1 MATLGKDE
9 NRSST
14 TELLPEVPKAV
25 VQPDFTLNHYDHEHV
40 RSNFDLNF
48 PGSGNATGRG
58 QSPYIQISGNPS
70 NGDTLILTDTQQVTA
85 TFEVDT
91 SVDTVDGSVNGSGN
105 VIVGVSSH
113 LGNNPDIA
121 EAISNAINNQT
132 LIKMSAGFAAAGPLG
147 LLLLRQKIQGPAG
160 NTSFTNGISNTSIV
174 GGSPTVFSGG
184 FTHGQAPFSKRFQ
197 LVRPVAESGLAMSR
211 NGIKIQG

>member
-48 PGSGNATGRG
+48 RGAGGRG
-58 QSPYIQISGNPS
+58 KSPYIQISGNPS

-113 LGNNPDIA
+113 LGSNRDIA
-121 EAISNAINNQT
+121 AAISNAINNQT
-132 LIKMSAGFAAAGPLG
+132 LIKMSAGFTTVGPTG
-147 LLLLRQKIQGPAG
+147 ILLLQQKIQGPAG
-160 NTSFTNGISNTSIV
+160 NTSFTNGISNTST

-184 FTHGQAPFSKRFQ
+184 FIQGQAPFSKRFQ